1 MLREL
6 MRALLLFCALTR
18 ATSWSLAVPA
28 RGSCAL
34 LQRHRAVRLQEAEP
48 EATSEVEASPPPAAA
63 AASYT
68 SPLAGLTGDEK
79 LKEMQAMKEEANA
92 KRNSLR
98 AKINVGLPAVIAI
111 FLVLA
116 QLAGGKEALQ
126 GFGDGDLLGSAPG
139 MEEARA
145 MKAGYKVKTQENIDA
160 LQKAVTGN

>member
-1 MLREL
+1 
-6 MRALLLFCALTR
+6 
-18 ATSWSLAVPA
+18 
-28 RGSCAL
+28 
-34 LQRHRAVRLQEAEP
+34 
-48 EATSEVEASPPPAAA
+48 
-63 AASYT
+63 
-68 SPLAGLTGDEK
+68 
-79 LKEMQAMKEEANA
+79 MKEEANA

-111 FLVLA
+111 SLVLA